1 METESSTLSAY
12 SLVLTWIN
20 ADHEGLEFSNEALCR
35 AVSHDIQ
42 TLSVLLQHVVH
53 LNAIWHSSWPSLRLQ
68 RRRLYV
74 TDLKPRIE
82 GDLWRIDWLI
92 RFAKCEIGIIR
103 RDQSLSPTFTVK
115 DNITIDLLIR
125 AQKILRLLLSEIDAL
140 PEKDRDAT
148 KILTDEI
155 LEREDAKSYVPVA
168 LFLEEDIGRPSVTL
182 RIPELEAKQVIMKKP
197 STPPT
202 LVECTSRCDFCSSR
216 PCRCWA
222 KKRVERNDSMFSVVV
237 RRNEND
243 HDQE

>member
-20 ADHEGLEFSNEALCR
+20 ADHEGPEFSNEALCR
-35 AVSHDIQ
+35 AVSHDTQ

-53 LNAIWHSSWPSLRLQ
+53 LNTIWHSSWPSLRLQ

-92 RFAKCEIGIIR
+92 RFAKCEIGVSR
-103 RDQSLSPTFTVK
+103 RDQSLSPAFTVK

-125 AQKILRLLLSEIDAL
+125 AQKILGLLRSEIDAL

-155 LEREDAKSYVPVA
+155 LERQDAKSYVPVA
-168 LFLEEDIGRPSVTL
+168 LFLEEDIGRPGVTL
-182 RIPELEAKQVIMKKP
+182 RIPELEAKQIIMKKP
-197 STPPT
+197 SKPPA
-202 LVECTSRCDFCSSR
+202 LVECTSRCDICSSR

-222 KKRVERNDSMFSVVV
+222 KKRVERNDSMFSVVS
-237 RRNEND
+237 
-243 HDQE
+243 QGSLSQ